1 MFNQYK
7 KFFNSPKEVIIKNSN
22 HMIQLEQ
29 PDFLMNQKFLKI
41 KVYFILLLLTISY
54 RVTNATE

>member
-7 KFFNSPKEVIIKNSN
+7 RFFNSPKEVIIKNSN

-29 PDFLMNQKFLKI
+29 PDLLSNEIKKFLE
-41 KVYFILLLLTISY
+41 
-54 RVTNATE
+54 N